1 MGSNLSLRVHHY
13 CCITES
19 SFQNDE
25 NDSECEEAEN
35 KAFEAGEKALE
46 RVESFA
52 TIACHK

>member
-13 CCITES
+13 CCITDS

-25 NDSECEEAEN
+25 NDSENEEAEN